1 MRPKIRKGEKVLR
14 PLHPNAGVEAEYR
27 RKLYDL
33 VEDMV
38 ASVERWIAAAYRKA
52 EPKMAQDAE
61 RPKIESMWA
70 GGKRPFLATINGEPL
85 LTAKGRPMR
94 FATEIAANTAAKV
107 FLGELLPADL
117 LQTAMKDL
125 GDYWLGQ
132 FDEAAP
138 RLARWF
144 AKSSSARTDEQLKS
158 ILRDGGWTVRFKPSS
173 EHMDVLRASVHEN
186 VALIRSIPEQ
196 YLKNVEG
203 MVMRSV
209 QRGRDIGTL
218 TKDLQ
223 KQYGVTRRRAAL
235 IARDQNN
242 KATSA
247 YHEARRT
254 TLGIEEAVWMH
265 SHGGREPRPTHV
277 KMDGKRYKVA
287 KGMWDSAEGK
297 YVWPGEL
304 INCRCVSRSIIP
316 ALDQK

>member
-1 MRPKIRKGEKVLR
+1 VRPKIRKGEKVLR
-14 PLHPNAGVEAEYR
+14 PLHPNAGVEAAYR

-38 ASVERWIAAAYRKA
+38 ASVERWITAAYRKA
-52 EPKMAQDAE
+52 APKMAQDAD
-61 RPKIESMWA
+61 PPHIESA
-70 GGKRPFLATINGEPL
+70 NVGGARPWVAMVDGQPL
-85 LTAKGRPMR
+85 TTSKGVPIR
-94 FATEIAANTAAKV
+94 FSTKAAAVTAARAFV
-107 FLGELLPADL
+107 GELLPADL
-117 LQTAMKDL
+117 LQTAMSDL

-132 FDEAAP
+132 FDLAAP

-144 AKSSSARTDEQLKS
+144 SKSSSMRTDEQLRS
-158 ILRDGGWTVRFKPSS
+158 ILRDGGFSVRFNPTP
-173 EHMDVLRASVHEN
+173 EHLDVLRASVHEN
-186 VALIRSIPEQ
+186 VALIKSIPQQ

-209 QRGRDIGTL
+209 QRGRELSTL
-218 TKDLQ
+218 TRELRA
-223 KQYGVTRRRAAL
+223 QYGVTKRRAAL
-235 IARDQNN
+235 IARDQNS

-247 YHEARRT
+247 YQEARRT
-254 TLGIEEAVWMH
+254 TLGITEAVWMH

-277 KMDGKRYKVA
+277 AMDGKRYKVA

-316 ALDQK
+316 ALD